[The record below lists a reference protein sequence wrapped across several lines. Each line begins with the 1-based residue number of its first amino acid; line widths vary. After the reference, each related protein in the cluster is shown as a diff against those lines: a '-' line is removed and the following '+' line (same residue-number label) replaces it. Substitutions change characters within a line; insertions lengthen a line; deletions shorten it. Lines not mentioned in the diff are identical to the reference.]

1 MVFQNLLNSRA
12 KGAKVETL
20 ACKFLKTQGLKIIER
35 NFTQKTGEIDIIA
48 LEKNMLVFI
57 EVRFRQNQNFG
68 QGYETVDYRKQQKII
83 NTADL
88 YLSRK
93 KQFQNHTCRFD
104 IISASTYNGELQ
116 FKWLKQ
122 AFDAD

>member
-1 MVFQNLLNSRA
+1 MVFQSLLTSRA
-12 KGAKVETL
+12 KGTKVETL
-20 ACKFLKTQGLKIIER
+20 ACKFLKAQGLKIIER

-48 LEKNMLVFI
+48 IEQTILVFI
-57 EVRFRQNQNFG
+57 EVRFRQNQSFG

-88 YLSRK
+88 YLSSK
-93 KQFQNHTCRFD
+93 KQFQHHACRFD

-116 FKWLKQ
+116 FKWLKH